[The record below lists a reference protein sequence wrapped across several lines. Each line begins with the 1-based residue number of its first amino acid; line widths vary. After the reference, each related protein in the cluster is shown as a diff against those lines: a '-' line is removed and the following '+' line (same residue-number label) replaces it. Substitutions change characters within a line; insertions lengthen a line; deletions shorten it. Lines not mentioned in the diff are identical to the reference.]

1 MFWASR
7 LPVTP
12 QALALGHSTLYP
24 GSTAAHRGTKSPC
37 NVFPWGLCTAEEPQ
51 TAAGWMRRVTT
62 ALCPRRC
69 RNCRLQITSE
79 HHVPQHV
86 SENYSDPQAV
96 SIAELSC
103 QALLRAGRNLRV
115 GGVRSRARFIFQACL
130 PCVSEGLCS
139 NMQKAMLLKHLM
151 EPTSCVELLS

>member
-1 MFWASR
+1 M
-7 LPVTP
+7 TP
-12 QALALGHSTLYP
+12 QALALGHEWPCTQEALQHIEGLRALATSSHGVFAQL
-24 GSTAAHRGTKSPC
+24 RSPH
-37 NVFPWGLCTAEEPQ
+37 
-51 TAAGWMRRVTT
+51 AAGWMRRVI

-86 SENYSDPQAV
+86 SENYSGPQAV

-103 QALLRAGRNLRV
+103 QALSRAGRNLRV

-139 NMQKAMLLKHLM
+139 NMQKAMLLEHLM